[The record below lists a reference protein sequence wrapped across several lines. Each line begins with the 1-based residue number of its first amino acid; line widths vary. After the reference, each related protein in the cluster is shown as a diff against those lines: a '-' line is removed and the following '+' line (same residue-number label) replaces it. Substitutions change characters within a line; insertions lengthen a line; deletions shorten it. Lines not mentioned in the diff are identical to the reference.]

1 MYIKEILIKQ
11 KEILENLNI
20 LLEKEKE
27 VLIANNGEDLKELV
41 DQKEAYII
49 ELEEIEEKR
58 INKYGNQ
65 KITDIEYLS
74 EDKEAIIGL
83 AKALKNI
90 HISIKEKQEINF
102 MLTKQSIEY
111 QDTIIRIIQ
120 NTISNSGTVYGRDGR
135 VDGKPQVHTSIDKT
149 V

>member
-20 LLEKEKE
+20 LLDEEKEI
-27 VLIANNGEDLKELV
+27 LIVSNGEELKELV
-41 DQKEAYII
+41 EKKEVYIM
-49 ELEEIEEKR
+49 ELEEIEANR
-58 INKYGNQ
+58 IDKYGNQ
-65 KITDIEYLS
+65 KITEIKCLS
-74 EDKEAIIGL
+74 EDKEIIIEL
-83 AKALKNI
+83 AKALKNM
-90 HISIKEKQEINF
+90 HTTIKEKQEINF

-120 NTISNSGTVYGRDGR
+120 NTISNSGTVYGRDGK